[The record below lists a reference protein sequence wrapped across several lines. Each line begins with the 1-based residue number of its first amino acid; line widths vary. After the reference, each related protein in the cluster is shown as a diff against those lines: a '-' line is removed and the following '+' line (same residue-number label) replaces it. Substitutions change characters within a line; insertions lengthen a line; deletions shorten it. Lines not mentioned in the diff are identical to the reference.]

1 MNTKLDVTNRK
12 QEKGVAL
19 LIALFALL
27 LISGVAVSL
36 IMLSGTETAIAGN
49 YKAST
54 QAFYA
59 AYAGIEEGRGRFWG
73 GHPQTYGTFV
83 INPNPGGVLAV
94 GQVRYLTNPAGV
106 EVVAPTVLNSRYGDN
121 EYQTEFGVPVTAAIV
136 TQQNVGAAA
145 AAGVPQPMYKWIRIT
160 AKTERSGGIDI
171 NGDAVLDNAIPVFY
185 DGTNQNLTFTGRQLF
200 RITALSM
207 LPNGSRRMLQYDA
220 APVVLNLQFPSALT
234 FDGSGSALFPATS
247 NVYTVNGNDAASCG
261 TPAEVPRP
269 AIGVVTPGDDTN
281 ITNSIPPNRITKYTG
296 SGGTPDVQVIP
307 PGQMPGNLQ
316 DPQSLESVVSQIR
329 SAADQVIQGPATEAD
344 FSTFGSYAAP
354 TIAVVDGDL
363 ALAGSIT
370 GYGILVV
377 TGNYVASGTVGWRG
391 IVLVVG
397 TGNMEVN
404 GGGNNSY
411 EGSVLMANTRNPD
424 GTIRSSLGPT
434 VLNWAGGGGNG
445 VHYDSCHVNN
455 SQNNVSYRVLSF
467 REIAQ

>member
-1 MNTKLDVTNRK
+1 MTHTMKHETRNA
-12 QEKGVAL
+12 EKGVAL

-49 YKAST
+49 YKNST

-94 GQVRYLTNPAGV
+94 GQARYLTNPVGL
-106 EVVAPTVLNSRYGDN
+106 EVVAPTVLNSRYGDA
-121 EYQTEFGVPVTAAIV
+121 EYQTEFGVPITAATV
-136 TQQNVGAAA
+136 VQQNVGGAVVP
-145 AAGVPQPMYKWIRIT
+145 GVPHPMYKWIRIT
-160 AKTERSGGIDI
+160 PKTERAGGIDV
-171 NGDAVLDNAIPVFY
+171 NGDGVLDNAIPLFY

-200 RITALSM
+200 RVTALSV

-220 APVVLNLQFPSALT
+220 APVILNLQMPSALT
-234 FDGSGSALFPATS
+234 FDGGGSALFPATS

-261 TPAEVPRP
+261 TPADGPRP
-269 AIGVVTPGDDTN
+269 AIGVVSPVDDTN
-281 ITNSIPPNRITKYTG
+281 ITNSIPPNRLTKYTG
-296 SGGTPDVQVIP
+296 SGGAPDIQVIP
-307 PGQMPGNLQ
+307 PGQMPANLQ
-316 DPQSLESVVSQIR
+316 DPQSLEDVVDQIR
-329 SAADQVIQGPATEAD
+329 NAADQVITGPATQSN
-344 FSTFGSYAAP
+344 FGTFGTYAAP

-363 ALAGSIT
+363 ALSGAIT

-377 TGNYVASGTVGWRG
+377 TGNYSAQGTVGWNG

-397 TGNMEVN
+397 TGNMEVS

-411 EGSVLMANTRNPD
+411 EGSVLLANTRNPD
-424 GTIRSSLGPT
+424 GTIRSTLGPT